1 VQLATTAHG
10 FGSILHKLN
19 AQLVSKLE
27 HLRTILL
34 RLLHEIYVLQYFLS
48 LVSAP
53 SDDKV

>member
-1 VQLATTAHG
+1 MQLATTAHG